1 MRDAGMKTVKI
12 FLASSV
18 VELEHDRNAIGNFV
32 RALRDIYDAR
42 GVKMDLYDCTYENQ
56 AMTSGRRQ
64 DEHNEHARQS
74 DIFLAL
80 FYNKAGKFT
89 VEEFHEA
96 YKQLQNTGA
105 PAILVCFREG
115 EGYAPKDSLLAFRDE
130 LEDELEQHPIIYT
143 DIDSVSLKVLL
154 QMQRMNLDVP
164 IEVEESMITVDGTPV
179 LTLENIPMWAKN
191 TDFQSLKQQFQACE
205 QEYLDA
211 MVNKADVQVLAR
223 AKKKRDEIRDAL
235 NQLEQELF
243 SIAIDMDRQE
253 NDGSLTM
260 RQRVADKLMAQG
272 DSQSANMVLSTQ
284 DIEKDI
290 DRTDALAQHTDKQYE
305 QYVQEYLQKIR
316 ILKTMVRD
324 PSRFDQIEAC
334 FEKAVALEKRRNLK
348 KIAMR
353 EYVSY
358 LHNQNNYKD
367 AIPLAELY
375 WKYVELDGDKS
386 QIADA
391 ANILGNLY
399 SDTDCME
406 LAERR
411 FLQAKEIYEQLVDQ
425 NPSAYQPDLAGT
437 CNNLG
442 TLYQDT
448 NRMDKAEREYLRAN
462 EIYEQL
468 AAENPSAYQPNLA
481 TSCNNLGNL
490 YADTN
495 RLELAEQEHLRANEI
510 YEQLAAQHPSAYQ
523 PYLAISCNNLGA
535 LYQDTNCMDKAE
547 REYLR
552 AKEIREQLAAENP
565 SAYQPDLAMS
575 CSNLGILYAG
585 TNRMDKAE
593 QEYLRAKEIRE
604 QLAAD
609 NPSVYQP
616 NLAKSCNNLGILYA
630 GTNRMDKAEQEYL
643 RAKEIREQLAADNPS
658 VYQPNLAKSCN
669 NLGILYAGTNRMDKA
684 EQEYLRAKKIRE
696 QLVAEHPSVYRQDL
710 ASTCNN
716 LGVLY
721 YTSNRLDKAEQELL
735 RAKELY
741 EQLTALAPAQYAS
754 TLAAICAN
762 LGKLYED
769 TDRPEQAKRA
779 AFPIILG
786 VLRVFSLSKKISK
799 NPLVSYRKGTRRN
812 QYEIPCERLFGGIG
826 FSCGAAAGGV
836 YVDACRTSSARSGCA
851 HGVCTY
857 CAQRCFL
864 SGVHE
869 PVGRLRRNSCHDAAA
884 VASAAGADFPCV
896 QAVRAHHTLGADA
909 AGAGVC
915 GGVFLHAL

>member
-18 VELEHDRNAIGNFV
+18 VELENDRNAIGNFV
-32 RALRDIYDAR
+32 RALREIYDAR

-56 AMTSGRRQ
+56 AMTSGRKQ

-115 EGYAPKDSLLAFRDE
+115 EGYAPRDSLLAFRDE
-130 LEDELEQHPIIYT
+130 LEDELEQHPITYT

-164 IEVEESMITVDGTPV
+164 IKVEESMITVGGTPV

-235 NQLEQELF
+235 NQLEQDLF
-243 SIAIDMDRQE
+243 SIAIDMDKQE
-253 NDGSLTM
+253 NDRNLTR
-260 RQRVADKLMAQG
+260 RQRMADKLMAQG

-348 KIAMR
+348 KIAMW
-353 EYVSY
+353 EYVVY
-358 LHNQNNYKD
+358 LYDQHDYNH

-375 WKYVELDGDKS
+375 LKYVELDGDKS

-391 ANILGNLY
+391 ADLLGCLY
-399 SDTDCME
+399 VETNRMDK
-406 LAERR
+406 AEQEFR
-411 FLQAKEIYEQLVDQ
+411 QAKKIREQLAAES
-425 NPSAYQPDLAGT
+425 PSVYQPGLAGT

-468 AAENPSAYQPNLA
+468 AAENSSAYQPDLA
-481 TSCNNLGNL
+481 NICNNLGVL
-490 YADTN
+490 YKNTN
-495 RLELAEQEHLRANEI
+495 RMDKAEQEH
-510 YEQLAAQHPSAYQ
+510 
-523 PYLAISCNNLGA
+523 
-535 LYQDTNCMDKAE
+535 
-547 REYLR
+547 LR

-565 SAYQPDLAMS
+565 SAYQPDLAS
-575 CSNLGILYAG
+575 ICNNLGNLYAD
-585 TNRMDKAE
+585 TNRIDKAE
-593 QEYLRAKEIRE
+593 QEYFRAKEICE
-604 QLAAD
+604 QLAVE
-609 NPSVYQP
+609 NPSAYQP
-616 NLAKSCNNLGILYA
+616 
-630 GTNRMDKAEQEYL
+630 
-643 RAKEIREQLAADNPS
+643 
-658 VYQPNLAKSCN
+658 
-669 NLGILYAGTNRMDKA
+669 
-684 EQEYLRAKKIRE
+684 
-696 QLVAEHPSVYRQDL
+696 DL
-710 ASTCNN
+710 AGTCNN

-769 TDRPEQAKRA
+769 TDRPEQAAAEYARA
-779 AFPIILG
+779 EE
-786 VLRVFSLSKKISK
+786 LRK
-799 NPLVSYRKGTRRN
+799 
-812 QYEIPCERLFGGIG
+812 
-826 FSCGAAAGGV
+826 
-836 YVDACRTSSARSGCA
+836 
-851 HGVCTY
+851 
-857 CAQRCFL
+857 
-864 SGVHE
+864 
-869 PVGRLRRNSCHDAAA
+869 
-884 VASAAGADFPCV
+884 
-896 QAVRAHHTLGADA
+896 QAKTL
-909 AGAGVC
+909 
-915 GGVFLHAL
+915 

>member
-18 VELEHDRNAIGNFV
+18 VELENDRNAIGNFV

-56 AMTSGRRQ
+56 AMTSGRKQ

-105 PAILVCFREG
+105 PAILICFREG
-115 EGYAPKDSLLAFRDE
+115 EGYAPRDSLIAFRDE
-130 LEDELEQHPIIYT
+130 LEDELEQHPITYT

-164 IEVEESMITVDGTPV
+164 IKVEESMITVGGTPV

-211 MVNKADVQVLAR
+211 MVNKADLQVLAR

-235 NQLEQELF
+235 NQLEQDLF
-243 SIAIDMDRQE
+243 SIAIDMDKQE
-253 NDGSLTM
+253 NDRNLTM

-353 EYVSY
+353 EYVLY
-358 LHNQNNYKD
+358 LKDQNDYTR

-375 WKYVELDGDKS
+375 LKYVELDGDKS

-391 ANILGNLY
+391 ANTLGNLY
-399 SDTDCME
+399 ATTNQLE
-406 LAERR
+406 LAE
-411 FLQAKEIYEQLVDQ
+411 
-425 NPSAYQPDLAGT
+425 S
-437 CNNLG
+437 
-442 TLYQDT
+442 
-448 NRMDKAEREYLRAN
+448 EYLQTK
-462 EIYEQL
+462 EFCEQL
-468 AAENPSAYQPNLA
+468 AAENPSAYLPNLA
-481 TSCNNLGNL
+481 STCNNLGIL

-495 RLELAEQEHLRANEI
+495 YMDKAEQEYLQAKEI
-510 YEQLAAQHPSAYQ
+510 REQLAAENSSAYQ
-523 PYLAISCNNLGA
+523 PYLAGTCNNLGS
-535 LYQDTNCMDKAE
+535 LYHENNRMDKAE

-552 AKEIREQLAAENP
+552 AKEIQEQLAEENPSACLPNLADTCNNLGILYASTKHMGKAEQEYLRAKKIREQLAAEHP
-565 SAYQPDLAMS
+565 SAYQPDLAS
-575 CSNLGILYAG
+575 ICNNLGILYAG
-585 TNRMDKAE
+585 TNHMDKAE

-604 QLAAD
+604 QLAAEH
-609 NPSVYQP
+609 PSAYQP
-616 NLAKSCNNLGILYA
+616 DLAMSCNNLGILYA
-630 GTNRMDKAEQEYL
+630 DTNHMDKAEQEYL
-643 RAKEIREQLAADNPS
+643 RAKEIYERLSAEHPS
-658 VYQPNLAKSCN
+658 AYQPDLARTYY
-669 NLGILYAGTNRMDKA
+669 NLGALYADTNRMDKA

-769 TDRPEQAKRA
+769 TDRPEQAAAEYARA
-779 AFPIILG
+779 EE
-786 VLRVFSLSKKISK
+786 LRK
-799 NPLVSYRKGTRRN
+799 
-812 QYEIPCERLFGGIG
+812 
-826 FSCGAAAGGV
+826 
-836 YVDACRTSSARSGCA
+836 
-851 HGVCTY
+851 
-857 CAQRCFL
+857 
-864 SGVHE
+864 
-869 PVGRLRRNSCHDAAA
+869 
-884 VASAAGADFPCV
+884 
-896 QAVRAHHTLGADA
+896 QAKT
-909 AGAGVC
+909 
-915 GGVFLHAL
+915 

>member
-1 MRDAGMKTVKI
+1 MRDANMKTVKI

-56 AMTSGRRQ
+56 AMTSRRKQ

-74 DIFLAL
+74 DMFLAL

-115 EGYAPKDSLLAFRDE
+115 AGYAPKDSLLAFRDE
-130 LEDELEQHPIIYT
+130 LEDELEQHPITYT

-164 IEVEESMITVDGTPV
+164 IKVEESMITVGGTPV

-211 MVNKADVQVLAR
+211 KVNKADVQVLAR

-235 NQLEQELF
+235 NQLEQDLF
-243 SIAIDMDRQE
+243 SIAIDMDKQE
-253 NDGSLTM
+253 NDRNLTM
-260 RQRVADKLMAQG
+260 RQRMADKLMAQG

-334 FEKAVALEKRRNLK
+334 FKKAVALEERRNLK
-348 KIAMR
+348 KIAMW

-358 LHNQNNYKD
+358 LDDQNDYNR

-375 WKYVELDGDKS
+375 LKYIELGGNKS
-386 QIADA
+386 DIADA
-391 ANILGNLY
+391 ANTLGILY
-399 SDTDCME
+399 SDTNHME
-406 LAERR
+406 LAE
-411 FLQAKEIYEQLVDQ
+411 Q
-425 NPSAYQPDLAGT
+425 
-437 CNNLG
+437 
-442 TLYQDT
+442 
-448 NRMDKAEREYLRAN
+448 EYLRAK
-462 EIYEQL
+462 EIREQL
-468 AAENPSAYQPNLA
+468 AAENPLAYRPDLAMSCNNLGSLYYQTNQLELAEQEYLRAKEIYEQRVTKRPSVYQPYLA

-490 YADTN
+490 YYKNNCMDK
-495 RLELAEQEHLRANEI
+495 AEQEFLRAKEI
-510 YEQLAAQHPSAYQ
+510 REQLVTKHPSAYQ
-523 PYLAISCNNLGA
+523 PDLADACNNLGI
-535 LYQDTNCMDKAE
+535 LYYGNNRMDKAE
-547 REYLR
+547 QEYLR

-565 SAYQPDLAMS
+565 SAYQPDLAIS
-575 CSNLGILYAG
+575 CNNLGVLYLD
-585 TNRMDKAE
+585 TNRMDKAEQEFLRAKEIYERLEAEHPLAHQSNLASICINLGNLYYKTNQLELAEQEYLPAKEIREHLAAEYPSAYQPDLAESCINLGNLYYKTNQLELAE
-593 QEYLRAKEIRE
+593 QEYLRAKEIQE

-643 RAKEIREQLAADNPS
+643 RAKEIREQLTTLVPERYAID
-658 VYQPNLAKSCN
+658 LARACE
-669 NLGILYAGTNRMDKA
+669 NLG
-684 EQEYLRAKKIRE
+684 
-696 QLVAEHPSVYRQDL
+696 
-710 ASTCNN
+710 
-716 LGVLY
+716 
-721 YTSNRLDKAEQELL
+721 
-735 RAKELY
+735 ELY
-741 EQLTALAPAQYAS
+741 E
-754 TLAAICAN
+754 N
-762 LGKLYED
+762 
-769 TDRPEQAKRA
+769 TDRPEQAAAEYARA
-779 AFPIILG
+779 EE
-786 VLRVFSLSKKISK
+786 LRK
-799 NPLVSYRKGTRRN
+799 
-812 QYEIPCERLFGGIG
+812 
-826 FSCGAAAGGV
+826 
-836 YVDACRTSSARSGCA
+836 
-851 HGVCTY
+851 
-857 CAQRCFL
+857 
-864 SGVHE
+864 
-869 PVGRLRRNSCHDAAA
+869 
-884 VASAAGADFPCV
+884 
-896 QAVRAHHTLGADA
+896 QAKTL
-909 AGAGVC
+909 
-915 GGVFLHAL
+915 